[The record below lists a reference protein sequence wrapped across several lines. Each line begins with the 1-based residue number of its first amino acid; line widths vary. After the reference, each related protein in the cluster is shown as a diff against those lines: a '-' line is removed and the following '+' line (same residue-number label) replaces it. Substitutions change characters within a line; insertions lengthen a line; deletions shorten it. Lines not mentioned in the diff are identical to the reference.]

1 MAIGRD
7 EGATLACGG
16 QRLEGRGF
24 FYQPTVFT
32 GVDNKMR
39 IAQEEIFGPVLVVIP
54 FDTED
59 EAISIAND
67 TVFGLTA
74 GVWTAT
80 RTRPSATSG
89 GARRHVF
96 VNNTW
101 ACAPLGLP
109 WGGYKQSGIGREIG
123 DVGIEEFTELKAVIF
138 AGA

>member
-1 MAIGRD
+1 
-7 EGATLACGG
+7 
-16 QRLEGRGF
+16 
-24 FYQPTVFT
+24 
-32 GVDNKMR
+32 MR

-54 FDTED
+54 FDSEE
-59 EAISIAND
+59 EAIRIAND

-74 GVWTAT
+74 GVWTADIAKAKRYVKAVRAGT
-80 RTRPSATSG
+80 I
-89 GARRHVF
+89 F

-138 AGA
+138 AGAS